1 MSIVHVRVV
10 TVAEIEK
17 LIQMPA
23 AMIGPRKLYL
33 NSCGGNGP
41 KGLTLLLLRIMA
53 RVNFAFLVAFVLV
66 ALTTL
71 VSAAKGPVI
80 SNKGKMT
87 ESRLICV

>member
-1 MSIVHVRVV
+1 
-10 TVAEIEK
+10 
-17 LIQMPA
+17 MPA

-33 NSCGGNGP
+33 NSCGGYGP

-87 ESRLICV
+87 ESRLIGV